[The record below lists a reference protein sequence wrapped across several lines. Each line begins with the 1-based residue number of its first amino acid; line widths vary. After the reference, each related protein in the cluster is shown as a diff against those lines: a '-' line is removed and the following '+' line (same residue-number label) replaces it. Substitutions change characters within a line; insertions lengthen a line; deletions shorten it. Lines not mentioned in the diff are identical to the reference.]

1 MRSDERLYITS
12 RLAVPH
18 QVSAHLPSSIH
29 HLLSSITMSS
39 IQTPPGVQVTGKGHT
54 AQAAKSIL
62 TTEALDFLAR
72 MHRTFN
78 KTRLDLLAARQ
89 DLQKQLDSG
98 SAKLGFLKETEAI
111 RAAPSWRCAPAGP
124 GLEDRRVEITG
135 PTDRK
140 MVINALNSGAKTFM
154 ADFEDSNSPT
164 WSNMVNGQLNLYDA
178 VR

>member
-1 MRSDERLYITS
+1 
-12 RLAVPH
+12 
-18 QVSAHLPSSIH
+18 
-29 HLLSSITMSS
+29 MSS
-39 IQTPPGVQVTGKGHT
+39 IQTPAGVQVRGKGHSSEA
-54 AQAAKSIL
+54 AQKIL
-62 TTEALDFLAR
+62 TPEALEFLAR

-78 KTRLDLLAARQ
+78 KTRLSLLAARQ

-111 RAAPSWRCAPAGP
+111 RSAPSWRCAPPGP